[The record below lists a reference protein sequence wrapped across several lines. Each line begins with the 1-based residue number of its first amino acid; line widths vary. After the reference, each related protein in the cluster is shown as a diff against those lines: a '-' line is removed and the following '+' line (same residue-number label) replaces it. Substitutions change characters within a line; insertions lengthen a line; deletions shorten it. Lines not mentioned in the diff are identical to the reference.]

1 MLPAHAQALR
11 GAGVLQARRPVLYPA
26 RPGVLRL
33 PRRRLDLRLHG
44 DGAVHVPR
52 RDRLQPDGGGGG
64 VRHALAVQ
72 LRDAR
77 RRRPA
82 AGYGVA
88 ALCPFSS
95 SAQALTAC
103 SACDSRVVAGTV
115 PSTAQLRHLLHAAL
129 ATCDLRVWLALS
141 EFISC
146 ECLLE

>member
-1 MLPAHAQALR
+1 MTATFTPRHLVLDPQLAGRALCEQ
-11 GAGVLQARRPVLYPA
+11 GAAR
-26 RPGVLRL
+26 
-33 PRRRLDLRLHG
+33 
-44 DGAVHVPR
+44 AVHVPR
-52 RDRLQPDGGGGG
+52 RDRLQPGGGGGG
-64 VRHALAVQ
+64 VRRALAVQ